1 MRKNPTNRYIED
13 TIARI
18 GTIVRYTGQFEQYV
32 ALYDNFYS
40 RTRLTDIY
48 EPDKTYLMGEFTCLW
63 IQQGKVSITI
73 NGKSQTMERKSIVII
88 PMQASFKV
96 QQVTPETRFAF
107 VRYSKTAIIQ
117 SIKDVELY
125 MNRFSPG
132 RFDVTELSNE
142 AFKEISG
149 LYDEFCEGLSHK
161 ELKYLDI
168 YARSFCNLILVFL
181 LNSFS
186 IDTHIKGKAISRQ
199 ETVYRQFIDLLNLY
213 AHREREVQFYADQLH
228 ISPKYLS
235 TVTQTYSGKNAS
247 EWIAEYVVGL
257 AIEMMREKRCKIQDV
272 SANLNFPTQSF
283 FGRYFKRTTG
293 LSPTQYAQ
301 KYFEKD

>member
-88 PMQASFKV
+88 PMQAAFKV

-107 VRYSKTAIIQ
+107 VRYSETAIIK
-117 SIKDVELY
+117 SIKDVGLY

-186 IDTHIKGKAISRQ
+186 IDTQIKGKP
-199 ETVYRQFIDLLNLY
+199 YRVRRRFIGN
-213 AHREREVQFYADQLH
+213 
-228 ISPKYLS
+228 LS
-235 TVTQTYSGKNAS
+235 TCLTSMLIVNVRCSSMPISSTYHPSTYRPSHKPTVAKTPAN
-247 EWIAEYVVGL
+247 GL
-257 AIEMMREKRCKIQDV
+257 PNM
-272 SANLNFPTQSF
+272 S
-283 FGRYFKRTTG
+283 
-293 LSPTQYAQ
+293 
-301 KYFEKD
+301 